1 MFMHANSVYHSN
13 RDRENTVENDSRT
26 DRLAYGSSL
35 LEGAEPILPC
45 SSSPRQTCQSRSC
58 PHRFRRAAVPGRN
71 IWVLYSQ
78 RVTVQCHSVP
88 CPAQILSWRS
98 APERSG
104 IRGEYGSYFESFES
118 HHELGLPNKLAKR
131 GQRLDHASN
140 VLLHLE
146 RTRERVILREHPPRL
161 TCSLALNLH
170 WRRCT

>member
-1 MFMHANSVYHSN
+1 MHANSVYHSN
-13 RDRENTVENDSRT
+13 RDRENTVESDSRT

-104 IRGEYGSYFESFES
+104 IGDTVLVWELLSLTTNLGSRMNLRSVDSDSIMPAMFFF
-118 HHELGLPNKLAKR
+118 
-131 GQRLDHASN
+131 
-140 VLLHLE
+140 
-146 RTRERVILREHPPRL
+146 TWRERESV
-161 TCSLALNLH
+161 
-170 WRRCT
+170 